1 MKKFFAF
8 VAAVVFA
15 GSMMAATSMT
25 CAEAAA
31 AALSVSGNNVE
42 YNNGEEIE
50 VVGYVTN
57 IAYSWAS
64 GTMTFWMADD
74 SLETA
79 NVLEAYKCAIANEA
93 DAPKVTD
100 KVKVTG
106 KLTKYNTTPE
116 FKEGCT
122 CEILQVGKGK
132 EEVVIEVSNCATAAE
147 AALSVSGNNA
157 LYNNG
162 AEYTVQGYVTSIQ
175 NAWNNGVMTFW
186 MADTQD
192 GGNVLEAY
200 KCAIANQA
208 DAPNVGDKVAVTGKL
223 TKYNTTPEFAEGC
236 TCVVLER
243 GDAPKNLGVKTIAEF
258 LSLKNKKDTCILHGT
273 IANLPEDKTV
283 NAWLYGNFDLVDAT
297 GSVYIYGLL
306 TPDGQ
311 SKQFASM
318 GLENGSEITVKAIY
332 TEYNNNPQVANA
344 ILVEEEVVEDADVVF
359 TSTEFNGQGTSGTGS
374 EVTATKDGVTF
385 TCDKAYGDQYG
396 VRCYKNSKVTISS
409 TDQQIGKIVFE
420 FATVGTTYYNGDLPD
435 EIVVNGMEWKVEGLA
450 SQARMNKIKIYFGE
464 YEPIV
469 IEMDTINVAD
479 AVNIALALDNNVSTT
494 EDYAV
499 VGYLAKY
506 ANSGEYNAQFGNVSF
521 YMTDDA
527 TSTYGDLSIYH
538 AKISE
543 AEGTSLAA
551 GDRVMVVGKL
561 TNNYYNDKNT
571 AQIKDGKAT
580 VEWKSAIENILKN
593 DTKINKVI
601 VDGVVY
607 IVRDGKMFTVQ
618 GVEIR

>member
-1 MKKFFAF
+1 MKKFFS
-8 VAAVVFA
+8 VIAAVLFA

-464 YEPIV
+464 YELEEV
-469 IEMDTINVAD
+469 DTLSAAQALEIAQSLEVGATQKVVCKAYIANVKTPYD
-479 AVNIALALDNNVSTT
+479 EQYGNITV
-494 EDYAV
+494 
-499 VGYLAKY
+499 YL
-506 ANSGEYNAQFGNVSF
+506 
-521 YMTDDA
+521 TDDP
-527 TSTYGDLSIYH
+527 TSTYGDIQAYR
-538 AKISE
+538 AKCSAEDGAAIAEHDLVLVEGNVTHTQNQDASKDYYE
-543 AEGTSLAA
+543 FASGAQLKLLEKAEG
-551 GDRVMVVGKL
+551 
-561 TNNYYNDKNT
+561 
-571 AQIKDGKAT
+571 
-580 VEWKSAIENILKN
+580 IENIVLTEKV
-593 DTKINKVI
+593 NKVVI
-601 VDGVVY
+601 DGVMY
-607 IVRDGKMFTVQ
+607 IVRDSKVYTLQ
-618 GVEIR
+618 GAQVR